1 MIENMR
7 KQILIGSGLFIL
19 CQLVILFARLM
30 PLRAGDIGQPG
41 PDLAICL
48 LFAWLL
54 RRPDQLAAVAIAGVF
69 LLEDILLL
77 RPLGLWAAIVLLASE
92 YTRSREARWRDQPF
106 MIEWLRVSIMIG
118 VMMLGYRVLQLV
130 FVLPVPSLTK
140 IALQYIQTVGFYP
153 LVVLGS
159 RWLLGLRRITAV
171 DAEMM
176 RHNR

>member
-1 MIENMR
+1 MIETVR
-7 KQILIGSGLFIL
+7 KQILIGSGLFVL

-30 PLRAGDIGQPG
+30 PLRAGQIGQPG

-48 LFAWLL
+48 LFAWLT
-54 RRPDQLAAVAIAGVF
+54 RRPDQLITLVVAAVF

-77 RPLGLWAAIVLLASE
+77 RPLGLWAVIVLVASE

-106 MIEWLRVSIMIG
+106 MVEWLRVSIIIA
-118 VMMLGYRVLQLV
+118 VMMLGYRVVQIV
-130 FVLPVPSLTK
+130 FMLPVPSLTK
-140 IALQYIQTVGFYP
+140 MILQYIQTVGFYP

-159 RWLLGLRRITAV
+159 RWLLGLRRISGA